1 MIEVRDLDVVF
12 GRTMALRSVTMSL
25 APGLAGLFGPNGSGK
40 STLLR
45 VLSGLLRPTK
55 GTVTYR
61 DRAVTASN
69 EDWRRL
75 VGYAGH
81 QPGLYP
87 RLSVIENLDLFS
99 RMYGADPGRGS
110 ELLESLD
117 VVDWRNTPVSNLSAG
132 LLRRVAVAR
141 ALVHDPDVL
150 LLDEPYANLDDD
162 ASERV
167 TRTITGWWSD
177 GKIGVIA
184 THGAKRL
191 KPYVSASLVLRRGE
205 LASHRVRVE
214 EHA

>member
-1 MIEVRDLDVVF
+1 MIEIRDVDVLF
-12 GRTMALRSVTMSL
+12 GRTIALRSITLTLRS
-25 APGLAGLFGPNGSGK
+25 GLAGLFGPNGSGK

-45 VLSGLLRPTK
+45 VLSGLLRPSR
-55 GTVTYR
+55 GTVAYGQM
-61 DRAVTASN
+61 AVSSSS

-81 QPGLYP
+81 EPGLYP
-87 RLSVIENLDLFS
+87 RLTVMENLTLFS
-99 RMYGADPGRGS
+99 RMYGADPERGPR
-110 ELLESLD
+110 LLADLGVAEWAD
-117 VVDWRNTPVSNLSAG
+117 TPVSDLSAG

-141 ALVHDPDVL
+141 ALAHDPDVL

-167 TRTITGWWSD
+167 TGAITNWWSE
-177 GKIGVIA
+177 GKVGVIA

-191 KPYVSASLVLRRGE
+191 KPFVDASLVLRRGE

>member
-1 MIEVRDLDVVF
+1 MPV
-12 GRTMALRSVTMSL
+12 S
-25 APGLAGLFGPNGSGK
+25 
-40 STLLR
+40 
-45 VLSGLLRPTK
+45 
-55 GTVTYR
+55 
-61 DRAVTASN
+61 ASS

-87 RLSVIENLDLFS
+87 RLSVIENLNLFS
-99 RMYGADPGRGS
+99 RMYGADLERGPQ
-110 ELLESLD
+110 LLQTLG
-117 VVDWRNTPVSNLSAG
+117 VADWADTPVSDLSAG

-141 ALVHDPDVL
+141 AMVHDPDVL

-167 TRTITGWWSD
+167 TKTITGWWRD

-191 KPYVSASLVLRRGE
+191 KPYVEASLVLRRGE
-205 LASHRVRVE
+205 LASHRVRVGE
-214 EHA
+214 NV